1 MIGKERETATRSR
14 APLFPRFF
22 ISLLHLLLLLLL
34 FLLLSSRTPALL
46 CLSSTFRSFVLFR
59 APLEGLIAAHT
70 RSPFVSSFSPPFLRQ
85 PLNLLSLSLFYTRV
99 VSLCGHRP
107 RRADSCLL
115 LAPPFRLLL
124 AFLSNTA
131 GNLSFLLS
139 LSRERSVFIV
149 LLLPL
154 SHPTFRLGAILPLSL
169 SPSKGFK
176 REGERRGRGFNASM
190 TFDHPVPPFSLLLG
204 GFSRW
209 PSRFR
214 DIPPLLLRE
223 DCITP
228 PERENNLFDESFD
241 GMIDPR
247 GLQKAIVQGNDGT

>member
-22 ISLLHLLLLLLL
+22 ISLLHLLLLLL

-46 CLSSTFRSFVLFR
+46 CLSSTLRSFVLFR

-115 LAPPFRLLL
+115 LAPPFCLLL

-169 SPSKGFK
+169 SPSKGFVLS
-176 REGERRGRGFNASM
+176 EGRGRKKG
-190 TFDHPVPPFSLLLG
+190 T
-204 GFSRW
+204 
-209 PSRFR
+209 RF
-214 DIPPLLLRE
+214 
-223 DCITP
+223 
-228 PERENNLFDESFD
+228 
-241 GMIDPR
+241 
-247 GLQKAIVQGNDGT
+247 